1 LRKELRRWRRA
12 VRPRGVE
19 VVAWMRTQPGSI
31 LLSDD
36 DAAAVAEYVRW
47 IDAQTSSAWNV
58 LFGLLSLG
66 D

>member
-1 LRKELRRWRRA
+1 
-12 VRPRGVE
+12 
-19 VVAWMRTQPGSI
+19 MRTQPGSI